1 MPIIFAN
8 IFVVGSYE
16 RVKKR
21 THKSNGKKKKKCKIC
36 SSSNINIDEVSNVAM
51 KKIKKK
57 KQKNGLKTY
66 KIARSTF
73 VLNIEKK
80 NKQNSK
86 YKIRFLHEY

>member
-1 MPIIFAN
+1 MLRSEHTNLMA
-8 IFVVGSYE
+8 
-16 RVKKR
+16 
-21 THKSNGKKKKKCKIC
+21 KKKKKSKIC